1 MLFIASLSD
10 YDQVLLDKTATQDE
24 DRTVN
29 RMEESLALF
38 SVVIQDR
45 FLETAS
51 IILFL
56 NKTDIFGEKIQE
68 RDLANFFP
76 DYADY
81 RSEEKGPAGPV
92 KDSKTARQF
101 VLEKYT
107 KISRDHVAAKP
118 VTDRQGRRN
127 TNSSNAQMMYS
138 HFTCATDTENM
149 KFVTNAV
156 EDRLLEEALVNL
168 ALV

>member
-10 YDQVLLDKTATQDE
+10 YDQVLLDKTASQDE

-81 RSEEKGPAGPV
+81 RPEGTGPAGPV

-101 VLEKYT
+101 ILGKYT
-107 KISRDHVAAKP
+107 KISQDHVAAKP
-118 VTDRQGRRN
+118 ETDRRN
-127 TNSSNAQMMYS
+127 TNSSTAQMMYS